1 MESAH
6 APLISNEPREDNEL
20 EYDADDATDTASNAS
35 RLQDARPGIFVVLLT
50 FAAGISGLLFGY
62 DTGVI
67 SATLVSIGDA
77 LSGRDLD
84 STDKSI
90 ITSSTALFALLISPF
105 SSVLADSLGRK
116 RVILFADLLFI
127 IGAVVQALSHTV
139 TIMVV
144 GRCIIGAAV
153 GAASFVVPLYIAEV
167 APASHRGRLVTTNV
181 LFITL
186 GQMVAYITGWL
197 LSTFAPPETAW
208 RWMVGLGA
216 APAGLQAAV
225 LLFMPETP
233 RWLVRVGRTAEA
245 KLVVQ
250 KVNGGA
256 TIGNTRAAEAVVREI
271 EIEAREEE
279 EAKRGRET
287 PQAGLGRWLGPAQE
301 LISEGRNRRA
311 LAIACLLQGLQQL
324 CGFNSLMYFS
334 ATIFTLVGF
343 KSPTLTSLVV
353 AVTNF
358 IFTLVALVLIDR
370 IGRRRILLFSIPFM
384 VAGLILAAVG
394 FRSLTVTL
402 DPESPD
408 NPGPDSSGSAGA
420 GIVLLSIMLYV
431 ASYALG
437 LGNVPWMQ
445 SELFPLSVRSIG
457 SGAAT
462 ATNWGC
468 NFVVGLTFLPLMDV
482 LSPSWTFGMYGL
494 VCAVGWGLV
503 WRIYPETA
511 GLTLEEARGLLDDG
525 WGVK

>member
-1 MESAH
+1 
-6 APLISNEPREDNEL
+6 
-20 EYDADDATDTASNAS
+20 
-35 RLQDARPGIFVVLLT
+35 
-50 FAAGISGLLFGY
+50 
-62 DTGVI
+62 
-67 SATLVSIGDA
+67 
-77 LSGRDLD
+77 
-84 STDKSI
+84 
-90 ITSSTALFALLISPF
+90 
-105 SSVLADSLGRK
+105 
-116 RVILFADLLFI
+116 
-127 IGAVVQALSHTV
+127 
-139 TIMVV
+139 
-144 GRCIIGAAV
+144 
-153 GAASFVVPLYIAEV
+153 
-167 APASHRGRLVTTNV
+167 
-181 LFITL
+181 
-186 GQMVAYITGWL
+186 
-197 LSTFAPPETAW
+197 
-208 RWMVGLGA
+208 MVGLGA
-216 APAGLQAAV
+216 APAALQAAV

-250 KVNGGA
+250 RVNGGVS
-256 TIGNTRAAEAVVREI
+256 IGNTRAAEAVVRDI
-271 EIEAREEE
+271 EVEAREEE

-287 PQAGLGRWLGPAQE
+287 PQAGMGRWLGPVQE
-301 LISEGRNRRA
+301 LISVGRNRRA

-324 CGFNSLMYFS
+324 CGFVSTAGSDYRWFVSLTSRQNSLMYFS

-358 IFTLVALVLIDR
+358 VFTLVALGLIDR
-370 IGRRRILLFSIPFM
+370 IGRRRILLVSIPFM
-384 VAGLILAAVG
+384 VIGLVLAAVG
-394 FRSLTVTL
+394 FRSLTVTI

-468 NFVVGLTFLPLMDV
+468 NFVVGLTFLPLMDA
-482 LSPSWTFGMYGL
+482 LSPSWTFGMYGF
-494 VCAVGWGLV
+494 VCAIGWGLV

-511 GLTLEEARGLLDDG
+511 GLTLEEARGLLEEG